1 MNLPPPKVCLRIR
14 KLHAMLG
21 SSNAKEAE
29 NARAKLN
36 RLLTEH
42 GLSWNDLPAI
52 FAATNASE
60 SRTTH
65 AAPNNVTSG
74 AADAPSV
81 NVLDLVLTLI
91 EEHVAITADER
102 MAVALWVLH
111 CWVFERYPITPRL
124 VLLSP
129 VRGRGKTTLIVLLEL
144 LIGQACRTDNVT
156 AAAIYHRLDRTP
168 HTTLLVD
175 EGDNLE
181 LLRNGVL
188 RSVFNSGH
196 RRGGGI
202 DRFVGGWPR
211 KYQVFA
217 PLAVA
222 AIGMLPLP
230 LLHRA
235 ILINMQRSR
244 KGRLKRL
251 DESDPAFAAARVEI
265 QKWAAISTLVHA
277 PEMPPTLRDR
287 AADNWRVLLAIADN
301 LGHGEDARA
310 AAVALCA
317 DRTDEDPGVVLLA
330 DIWTV
335 FRALGTDRIASA
347 LLVER
352 LLGLDDNFW
361 NEWRGLN
368 DDRSPHKLTQ
378 GELSR
383 LLRPFRIR
391 PKTIWPILRRP
402 GDKSSRGYERKQF
415 EAAWTAYCA
424 SGDTPAHRSKIIN
437 LPKSQAAPN

>member
-36 RLLTEH
+36 RLLAEH
-42 GLSWNDLPAI
+42 GLTWNDLPAI
-52 FAATNASE
+52 FAAINGND
-60 SRTTH
+60 SRTSH
-65 AAPNNVTSG
+65 AAPNPATSG
-74 AADAPSV
+74 VADAPSV
-81 NVLDLVLTLI
+81 NVLDLVLALI

-102 MAVALWVLH
+102 MAVALWLLH

-124 VLLSP
+124 ALLSP
-129 VRGRGKTTLIVLLEL
+129 VRGCGKTTLILLLEL
-144 LIGQACRTDNVT
+144 LLAQAYRTDNIS

-168 HTTLLVD
+168 GTTLLVD
-175 EGDNLE
+175 EG
-181 LLRNGVL
+181 
-188 RSVFNSGH
+188 
-196 RRGGGI
+196 
-202 DRFVGGWPR
+202 
-211 KYQVFA
+211 
-217 PLAVA
+217 
-222 AIGMLPLP
+222 
-230 LLHRA
+230 
-235 ILINMQRSR
+235 
-244 KGRLKRL
+244 
-251 DESDPAFAAARVEI
+251 
-265 QKWAAISTLVHA
+265 
-277 PEMPPTLRDR
+277 
-287 AADNWRVLLAIADN
+287 
-301 LGHGEDARA
+301 ARA

-335 FRALGTDRIASA
+335 FQALGRDRIASA

-361 NEWRGLN
+361 NEWRGPN

-391 PKTIWPILRRP
+391 PKTIWPIRRRT
-402 GDKSSRGYERKQF
+402 GDKSSRGYQRKQF

-424 SGDTPAHRSKIIN
+424 SGDTPAQRSKIIN
-437 LPKSQAAPN
+437 LPNSRATPN

>member
-1 MNLPPPKVCLRIR
+1 
-14 KLHAMLG
+14 
-21 SSNAKEAE
+21 
-29 NARAKLN
+29 
-36 RLLTEH
+36 
-42 GLSWNDLPAI
+42 
-52 FAATNASE
+52 
-60 SRTTH
+60 
-65 AAPNNVTSG
+65 
-74 AADAPSV
+74 
-81 NVLDLVLTLI
+81 
-91 EEHVAITADER
+91 
-102 MAVALWVLH
+102 
-111 CWVFERYPITPRL
+111 VFERYPITPRL
-124 VLLSP
+124 ALLSP
-129 VRGRGKTTLIVLLEL
+129 VRGCGKTTLILLLEL
-144 LIGQACRTDNVT
+144 LIAQAYRTDNIT
-156 AAAIYHRLDRTP
+156 AAAIYHRLDRSP
-168 HTTLLVD
+168 RTTLLVD

-211 KYQVFA
+211 KFRVFA

-235 ILINMQRSR
+235 IVINMQRPH

-265 QKWAAISTLVHA
+265 QKWAATSTLVHD

-301 LGHGEDARA
+301 LGHAEDARA

-378 GELSR
+378 GELPR

-391 PKTIWPILRRP
+391 PC
-402 GDKSSRGYERKQF
+402 SFVS
-415 EAAWTAYCA
+415 A
-424 SGDTPAHRSKIIN
+424 SI
-437 LPKSQAAPN
+437 AP